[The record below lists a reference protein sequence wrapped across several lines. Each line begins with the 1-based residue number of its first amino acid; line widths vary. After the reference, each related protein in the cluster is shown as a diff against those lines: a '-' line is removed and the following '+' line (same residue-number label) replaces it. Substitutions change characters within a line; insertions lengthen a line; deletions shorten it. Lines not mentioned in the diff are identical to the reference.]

1 MWRLWVG
8 GWDSNC
14 RGPVG
19 GCGSSWVGFRLL
31 WVGLDHCGWDSDCC
45 EVVGGSGAIGAHGW
59 PWFCSPWAV
68 AGLGLVV
75 VVENGSDL
83 VWFCF
88 FILFGFVGMDLAVV
102 AIDGGG
108 GGGVCCD
115 CGCDY
120 GGSGGRLWV
129 VVEVAS
135 FDCGCVVV
143 GYICGWVVV
152 IGYICGCG

>member
-1 MWRLWVG
+1 
-8 GWDSNC
+8 
-14 RGPVG
+14 
-19 GCGSSWVGFRLL
+19 
-31 WVGLDHCGWDSDCC
+31 
-45 EVVGGSGAIGAHGW
+45 
-59 PWFCSPWAV
+59 
-68 AGLGLVV
+68 
-75 VVENGSDL
+75 
-83 VWFCF
+83 
-88 FILFGFVGMDLAVV
+88 MDLAVV

-152 IGYICGCG
+152 IGYICGCGWKEKESGRKEREEYFLLFY

>member
-1 MWRLWVG
+1 MGGIQIVMGRWVL
-8 GWDSNC
+8 
-14 RGPVG
+14 VG
-19 GCGSSWVGFRLL
+19 DRSLSWVGS
-31 WVGLDHCGWDSDCC
+31 DHQ
-45 EVVGGSGAIGAHGW
+45 GGCGAIGAHGW
-59 PWFCSPWAV
+59 PWFYSPWAV

-102 AIDGGG
+102 AIDGSG